1 MITADDLLRHPLTD
15 PTSIYRYRDGLYAAD
30 MLAAAICH
38 LNFFDWLREHPADTK
53 TICRSLG
60 LQERPVDVMLTLFS
74 AMGLVQ
80 KKGEIFSLTD
90 LAQEHLLKSSPWC
103 IAP

>member
-15 PTSIYRYRDGLYAAD
+15 PTSIYRYRDGLYATD

-38 LNFFDWLREHPADTK
+38 LDFFDWLKEHPADQQ

-60 LQERPVDVMLTLFS
+60 LQERPVDVMLTLFT
-74 AMGLVQ
+74 AM
-80 KKGEIFSLTD
+80 D
-90 LAQEHLLKSSPWC
+90 LLHNTRSRTEPTRLPPGQN
-103 IAP
+103 